1 MSRLHFRHR
10 GFSLLEALVT
20 LAIVAL
26 VAGLCM
32 QARLQVMALRE
43 RVLRHD
49 RDARTSALHERW
61 FRDSVGASLPDLP
74 RGVARFEGD
83 GEGFR
88 FLTASPLQGS
98 GVASAGW
105 RVRDDGTERALEY
118 RQAGESWEVPVGP
131 FVEARFTYQAAD
143 GRWHPSWPR
152 RETPAEVL
160 PRTVRLAAVGASG
173 RRLEWSASVDGASS
187 LPPLLLMDEV
197 PNADATL

>member
-1 MSRLHFRHR
+1 MSLAGDRHR

-32 QARLQVMALRE
+32 QALLQVMALRE

-88 FLTASPLQGS
+88 FLTASPLKGG

-105 RVRDDGTERALEY
+105 RVRDDGADRALEY
-118 RQAGESWEVPVGP
+118 RQAGESWAIPVGP
-131 FVEARFTYQAAD
+131 FIEARFTYQAAD
-143 GRWHPSWPR
+143 GRWHAAWPR
-152 RETPAEVL
+152 REIPAEVL
-160 PRTVRLAAVGASG
+160 PRAVRFTAIGASG
-173 RRLEWSASVDGASS
+173 RRLEWSASVDGASF
-187 LPPLLLMDEV
+187 LPPVLLMDEG
-197 PNADATL
+197 PAPDATL

>member
-1 MSRLHFRHR
+1 MSRMGSRHR

-32 QARLQVMALRE
+32 QALLQVMALRE

-49 RDARTSALHERW
+49 RDARASALHERW

-83 GEGFR
+83 GEGVR
-88 FLTASPLQGS
+88 FLTASPLKGR

-105 RVRDDGTERALEY
+105 RLRNDGVERNLEY
-118 RQAGESWEVPVGP
+118 RQADESWAMPVGP
-131 FVEARFTYQAAD
+131 FIDARFTYQAAD
-143 GRWHPSWPR
+143 GRWHAAWPR
-152 RETPAEVL
+152 REVPAEVL
-160 PRTVRLAAVGASG
+160 PRAVRLAAVGASG
-173 RRLEWSASVDGASS
+173 RRLEWSASVDSAPF
-187 LPPLLLMDEV
+187 LPPVLLMDEG
-197 PNADATL
+197 PTPDATL

>member
-1 MSRLHFRHR
+1 MRRPGNRHR

-32 QARLQVMALRE
+32 QALLQIMALRE

-49 RDARTSALHERW
+49 RDARTASLHERW

-88 FLTASPLQGS
+88 FLTASPLRGG
-98 GVASAGW
+98 GVAPAGW
-105 RVRDDGTERALEY
+105 RVRDDGVERALEY
-118 RQAGESWEVPVGP
+118 RQTGEAWEVPVGP
-131 FVEARFTYQAAD
+131 FVEARFTYQATD
-143 GRWHPSWPR
+143 GRWYSAWPR
-152 RETPAEVL
+152 REIPAEVL
-160 PRTVRLAAVGASG
+160 PRTVRLTAVGPSG
-173 RRLEWSASVDGASS
+173 GRLEWSASVDGAAF
-187 LPPLLLMDEV
+187 LPPVLLMDEV
-197 PNADATL
+197 PASDATL

>member
-1 MSRLHFRHR
+1 MSRTRGHHR

-32 QARLQVMALRE
+32 QALLQVMALRE

-61 FRDSVGASLPDLP
+61 FRDSVGAALPDLP

-83 GEGFR
+83 GDGFR
-88 FLTASPLQGS
+88 FLTASPLKGG

-105 RVRDDGTERALEY
+105 RIGDDGAERALEY
-118 RQAGESWEVPVGP
+118 RQADESWAIPVGP
-131 FVEARFTYQAAD
+131 FIEARFTYQAAD
-143 GRWHPSWPR
+143 GRWHASWPR
-152 RETPAEVL
+152 RDLPAQVL
-160 PRTVRLAAVGASG
+160 PRAVRLAAVGATG
-173 RRLEWSASVDGASS
+173 RRLEWSASVDGAPF
-187 LPPLLLMDEV
+187 LPPVLLMDEGTTS
-197 PNADATL
+197 DATL